1 MERKKNLCYYSNKC
15 QWSKAFIMEIS
26 STSYKSEFQYI
37 CVDPPLQQQLPK
49 WLKKVPTLV
58 IHGESEPRTD
68 GEVMNWLYE
77 NKMKQQQPS
86 VGPKST
92 TASNEPDAWSM
103 AENVSFSKGVG
114 YSFNDS
120 DTSTGGNGG
129 TTIPGSFAFL
139 HGANAMGDKASQ
151 EFNPGKTE
159 QGRGRSKKEEMFDK
173 QMEEYQRSR
182 DLGLPGQM
190 NRM

>member
-26 STSYKSEFQYI
+26 TTNYKSDFQYI
-37 CVDPPLQQQLPK
+37 CVDPPVKTQLPK
-49 WLKKVPTLV
+49 WLTKVPTLV
-58 IHGESEPRTD
+58 IQGESEPRTD

-77 NKMKQQQPS
+77 NKMKQQTKSVPS
-86 VGPKST
+86 KSD
-92 TASNEPDAWSM
+92 ASVSEPDAWSM
-103 AENVSFSKGVG
+103 AENVSFSKNVG

-120 DTSTGGNGG
+120 DTSTQGNGG

-139 HGANAMGDKASQ
+139 NGSSGMGEKTSQ
-151 EFNPGKTE
+151 DFNPGKTE

-182 DLGLPGQM
+182 DLGLPGQL